1 MPLLRNLMARSINAT
16 DSPWDTIFEPLEA
29 ATGKRVT
36 PSDSLRVATVYAA
49 VRLLAES
56 VSSLPASLILREGNR
71 RTTQDGPLSDLLTV
85 QPNEEQDA
93 PELWRTVMG
102 WMLIEGDA
110 YVYVERD
117 RNGMPTALWPLPTT
131 GVTVGRTPSRR
142 LYYNVSLAGD
152 DPDLGFNVAR
162 LGPESVLHYKAFGT
176 GLYGL
181 SPIRQVRE
189 AVATSLA
196 AQEYMGRFYR
206 QDASPGGVIQ
216 VPDELTDEQFN
227 RLNKQWKES
236 HQGVQRS
243 HMMAILEAGATWQTV
258 GLNPGDAAFI
268 ETQKWETVEIARAF
282 GVPPHMIGDV
292 ERSTSWGSGIAEQG
306 IGFVT
311 YTLTPWITRLEW
323 VARRGLLASVDRRLR
338 YKVRVDGL
346 QRGDTKSRYEGY
358 AIGKQWGWL
367 STNDIRTL
375 EDQDPVDGGDVY
387 LQPLNMVEA
396 GRSEPGTPGPDPDRG
411 ARQRQDIDVGG
422 AVMVAIYPPEDVARE
437 LAVPDG
443 LSPDDMHV
451 TLAYLGRDLAD
462 ETLVTASRVVAS
474 VAAQHQPLSGTVGG
488 GLVQFPAGDEGTPVC
503 APVDVPGLAELRYRL
518 VEQLEAAGVEVAS
531 DHGFTPHMTLTY
543 MQEGE
548 DPPGVP
554 DAQSAPFPTLSLSR
568 GGARTDYPLTGKRQR
583 HIRSG
588 ASRRKIAE
596 RHASLIAD
604 ADRAVAEYEQE
615 QVDRL
620 VQSHLVDRSRSP
632 GTFMEAIEQLYD
644 GDVRD
649 NIIERWTPALSALA
663 TAIAVEA
670 ADEIGGDDPPDL
682 ARWVRAYVASH
693 AGFEV
698 GRSIAKLRTDTAA
711 EDAAGAVRSRLE
723 GWVADRPAVTARWES
738 TQMSRSAARET
749 WRTQGVRELVWTAG
763 GGDTCDLCLV
773 LDGKVVGI
781 EQPFVNAG
789 QKIPG
794 GEGQADLEAQRNQ
807 FTPPLHPGC
816 DCDITPG

>member
-1 MPLLRNLMARSINAT
+1 MPLLRSLMGRSINAT
-16 DSPWDTIFEPLEA
+16 DSPWDTIFEPSVT

-93 PELWRTVMG
+93 PDLWRTVMG

-206 QDASPGGVIQ
+206 QDASPGGVIK
-216 VPDELTDEQFN
+216 VPDELSDEQFE

-358 AIGKQWGWL
+358 AIGRTWGWL
-367 STNDIRTL
+367 STNDVRTL
-375 EDQDPVDGGDVY
+375 EDMDPVEGGDVY
-387 LQPLNMVEA
+387 LQPLNMVPADIAEA
-396 GRSEPGTPGPDPDRG
+396 SPDDPDRSH
-411 ARQRQDIDVGG
+411 RKV
-422 AVMVAIYPPEDVARE
+422 
-437 LAVPDG
+437 
-443 LSPDDMHV
+443 
-451 TLAYLGRDLAD
+451 
-462 ETLVTASRVVAS
+462 
-474 VAAQHQPLSGTVGG
+474 
-488 GLVQFPAGDEGTPVC
+488 
-503 APVDVPGLAELRYRL
+503 
-518 VEQLEAAGVEVAS
+518 
-531 DHGFTPHMTLTY
+531 
-543 MQEGE
+543 
-548 DPPGVP
+548 
-554 DAQSAPFPTLSLSR
+554 
-568 GGARTDYPLTGKRQR
+568 
-583 HIRSG
+583 RSG

-596 RHASLIAD
+596 RYASLIAD
-604 ADRAVAEYEQE
+604 ADREVAEYEQE
-615 QVDRL
+615 QVGRL
-620 VQSHLVDRSRSP
+620 VQAHLVDRNRSP
-632 GTFMEAIEQLYD
+632 GTFMEAIEQLYN
-644 GDVRD
+644 GGVRD
-649 NIIERWTPALSALA
+649 NIIELWTPPLAALA
-663 TAIAVEA
+663 AAIAVEA
-670 ADEIGGDDPPDL
+670 ADEVGGGDPPDL

-693 AGFEV
+693 AEFQV
-698 GRSIAKLRTDTAA
+698 GRSISKLRTDTAA

-749 WRTQGVRELVWTAG
+749 WRTQGVRELVWTTV
-763 GGDTCDLCLV
+763 GDNCDICDD

-781 EQPFVNAG
+781 EQPFITAG
-789 QKIPG
+789 DKLPG
-794 GEGQADLEAQRNQ
+794 GEGQNDLEAKRNR